1 VKRKREES
9 GLTLVE
15 LLTVLAII
23 SLLVGLLIPA
33 VTAVKKSALEAK
45 QKGQFFA
52 IDVALTAFKND
63 YGDYPPSDWLMPP
76 SNYCGAQK
84 LCEALLGWDLLGF
97 HPKSAWR
104 ADGLDEAAGPL
115 SYDPRRMRVDAGG
128 NFLTFSERKGPYLEL
143 GTQTAF
149 KLGGPNGIFARTGTG
164 PLAPDTYVLCDVFG
178 KTKVTLPGGKAVN
191 AGAPILYYKADTSG
205 TMISTVYRINDNDGI
220 VAVKEAADGKLHP
233 IGGGAPPAPFASRN
247 QYFYGIAGPTGALAT
262 PGYIT
267 DPKITAKLWPYRPG
281 SYILI
286 SAGADGIYG
295 TPDDIRNFGD

>member
-1 VKRKREES
+1 
-9 GLTLVE
+9 VE

-33 VTAVKKSALEAK
+33 VTAVKKGALEAK

-52 IDVALTAFKND
+52 IDVALTAFKDD
-63 YGDYPPSDWLMPP
+63 YGDYPPSAWTPAAI
-76 SNYCGAQK
+76 YCGAQK
-84 LCEALLGWDLLGF
+84 VSEALLGWDLLGF
-97 HPKSAWR
+97 HPKSEWTPTGRDAT
-104 ADGLDEAAGPL
+104 GTVLI
-115 SYDPRRMRVDAGG
+115 YDPADLSARR
-128 NFLTFSERKGPYLEL
+128 GPYLEL
-143 GTQTAF
+143 GTTSAFRLNDLYDCSWLPTAV
-149 KLGGPNGIFARTGTG
+149 GTNR
-164 PLAPDTYVLCDVFG
+164 YVLCDVFG
-178 KTKVTLPGGKAVN
+178 ATKVTLLGGKQVK

-205 TMISTVYRINDNDGI
+205 KTIDQIYTVTDNDI
-220 VAVKEAADGKLHP
+220 FVAIKERADRKPHPLHT
-233 IGGGAPPAPFASRN
+233 PPPPWTRDE
-247 QYFYGIAGPTGALAT
+247 YFYGIADAKGALVT

>member
-1 VKRKREES
+1 
-9 GLTLVE
+9 VE

-33 VTAVKKSALEAK
+33 VTAVKKSAMEAK

-52 IDVALTAFKND
+52 IDVALTAFKGD
-63 YGDYPPSDWLMPP
+63 YDAYGGYPPSDWLMPP
-76 SNYCGAQK
+76 TNYCGAQK

-97 HPKSAWR
+97 HPKSEFT
-104 ADGLDEAAGPL
+104 ADGRTSAGVFL
-115 SYDPRRMRVDAGG
+115 YDTTSPVLMG
-128 NFLTFSERKGPYLEL
+128 ERKGAYLEL
-143 GTQTAF
+143 GTTTAF
-149 KLGGPNGIFARTGTG
+149 KLGSLFARTA

-191 AGAPILYYKADTSG
+191 AGAPVLYYKADTSG
-205 TMISTVYRINDNDGI
+205 TRISEVYRINDNDGI
-220 VAVKEAADGKLHP
+220 VALKETADGKLHP
-233 IGGGAPPAPFASRN
+233 LGGGAPPPPFASRN
-247 QYFYGIAGPTGALAT
+247 EYFYGIDGPIVT

>member
-1 VKRKREES
+1 VNRKREKS

-33 VTAVKKSALEAK
+33 VTAVKNSAMEAK
-45 QKGQFFA
+45 QKGQLFA
-52 IDVALTAFKND
+52 IDVALTAFKGD
-63 YGDYPPSDWLMPP
+63 YDAYGGYPPSDWLMPP
-76 SNYCGAQK
+76 TNYCGAQK

-97 HPKSAWR
+97 HPKSEFT
-104 ADGLDEAAGPL
+104 ADGRTSAGVFVYDTTIPL
-115 SYDPRRMRVDAGG
+115 LMG
-128 NFLTFSERKGPYLEL
+128 ERKGPYLEL

-149 KLGGPNGIFARTGTG
+149 KLGSLFARTA

-220 VAVKEAADGKLHP
+220 VALKEAADGKLHP
-233 IGGGAPPAPFASRN
+233 LGGGAPPPPFASRN
-247 QYFYGIAGPTGALAT
+247 QYFYGIDGPTGALVI

>member
-1 VKRKREES
+1 MNRKREKS

-33 VTAVKKSALEAK
+33 VTAVKRSALEAK

-52 IDVALTAFKND
+52 IDVALTAFKD
-63 YGDYPPSDWLMPP
+63 DDGDYPPSAWTPAAI
-76 SNYCGAQK
+76 YCGAQK
-84 LCEALLGWDLLGF
+84 LSEALLGWDLLGF
-97 HPKSAWR
+97 HPKSEFR
-104 ADGLDEAAGPL
+104 PDGFIGPAPGVFI
-115 SYDPRRMRVDAGG
+115 YDATDPVLMG
-128 NFLTFSERKGPYLEL
+128 ERKGPYLEL
-143 GTQTAF
+143 GTTSAFRLNDLYSWFPTAV
-149 KLGGPNGIFARTGTG
+149 GT
-164 PLAPDTYVLCDVFG
+164 DRYVLCDVFVA
-178 KTKVTLPGGKAVN
+178 TTVTLPGGKRVK

-205 TMISTVYRINDNDGI
+205 KTIDQIYSVMDNDI
-220 VAVKEAADGKLHP
+220 LVAIKERADLKAHPLHT
-233 IGGGAPPAPFASRN
+233 PPPSPPSPFTTRD
-247 QYFYGIAGPTGALAT
+247 QFFYGIGGPTGALVT

>member
-1 VKRKREES
+1 M
-9 GLTLVE
+9 
-15 LLTVLAII
+15 
-23 SLLVGLLIPA
+23 
-33 VTAVKKSALEAK
+33 EAK

-52 IDVALTAFKND
+52 IDVALTAFKGD
-63 YGDYPPSDWLMPP
+63 YDAYGGYPPSDWLMPP
-76 SNYCGAQK
+76 TNYCGAQK

-97 HPKSAWR
+97 HPKSEFT
-104 ADGLDEAAGPL
+104 ADGRTSAGVFL
-115 SYDPRRMRVDAGG
+115 YDTTSPVLMG
-128 NFLTFSERKGPYLEL
+128 ERKGAYLEL
-143 GTQTAF
+143 GTTTAF
-149 KLGGPNGIFARTGTG
+149 KLGSLFARTA

-191 AGAPILYYKADTSG
+191 AGAPVLYYKADTSG
-205 TMISTVYRINDNDGI
+205 TRISEVYRINDNDGI
-220 VAVKEAADGKLHP
+220 VALKETADGKLHP
-233 IGGGAPPAPFASRN
+233 LGGGAPPPPFASRN
-247 QYFYGIAGPTGALAT
+247 EYFYGIDGPIVT

>member
-1 VKRKREES
+1 MKRKREKS

-33 VTAVKKSALEAK
+33 VTAVKRSAMEAK

-52 IDVALTAFKND
+52 IDVAPTTFKD
-63 YGDYPPSDWLMPP
+63 PDAYGDYPPSDWLMPP
-76 SNYCGAQK
+76 TNYCGAQK

-97 HPKSAWR
+97 HPKSAWV
-104 ADGLDEAAGPL
+104 ADGLDAAGGTL
-115 SYDPRRMRVDAGG
+115 SYDPAKVRG
-128 NFLTFSERKGPYLEL
+128 NATFGERKGPYLEL

-149 KLGGPNGIFARTGTG
+149 KLGSLFARTA

-178 KTKVTLPGGKAVN
+178 RTKVTLPGGKAVN

-205 TMISTVYRINDNDGI
+205 TTIGTVYRINDNDGI
-220 VAVKEAADGKLHP
+220 VALKEAADGKLHP
-233 IGGGAPPAPFASRN
+233 LGGGAPPPPFASRN
-247 QYFYGIAGPTGALAT
+247 QYFYGIDGPTGALVT

>member
-1 VKRKREES
+1 MKRKREKS

-33 VTAVKKSALEAK
+33 VSAVKNSALEAK

-52 IDVALTAFKND
+52 IDVALTAFRD
-63 YGDYPPSDWLMPP
+63 PDVYGDYPPSDWLMPP
-76 SNYCGAQK
+76 TNYCGAQK

-97 HPKSAWR
+97 HPKSEFT
-104 ADGLDEAAGPL
+104 ADGRTSAGVFL
-115 SYDPRRMRVDAGG
+115 YDTTNPVLMGERMKP
-128 NFLTFSERKGPYLEL
+128 SLEL
-143 GTQTAF
+143 GTTTAF
-149 KLGGPNGIFARTGTG
+149 KLGDLFARTGTG

-178 KTKVTLPGGKAVN
+178 KTKVTLPGGRTVN
-191 AGAPILYYKADTSG
+191 AGAPVLYYKADTSG
-205 TMISTVYRINDNDGI
+205 TMISTVYKINDNDGI

-233 IGGGAPPAPFASRN
+233 LGGGAPPAPFASRN
-247 QYFYGIAGPTGALAT
+247 QYFFGIANPDGTLRT

>member
-1 VKRKREES
+1 VKRKREKS

-15 LLTVLAII
+15 LLIVLAVI

-33 VTAVKKSALEAK
+33 VSAVKNSAMEAK

-52 IDVALTAFKND
+52 IDVALTAFKDD
-63 YGDYPPSDWLMPP
+63 YSDYPPSDWLMPP
-76 SNYCGAQK
+76 TNYCGAQK

-97 HPKSAWR
+97 HPKSEFT
-104 ADGLDEAAGPL
+104 ADGRTSTGVFL
-115 SYDPRRMRVDAGG
+115 YDTTSPVLMG
-128 NFLTFSERKGPYLEL
+128 ERKEPYLEL

-149 KLGGPNGIFARTGTG
+149 KLGGPNGIFAGTGTG

-205 TMISTVYRINDNDGI
+205 TMISAVYRINDNDGI
-220 VAVKEAADGKLHP
+220 VAVKETADGKLHP
-233 IGGGAPPAPFASRN
+233 LGGGAPPAPFASRN
-247 QYFYGIAGPTGALAT
+247 QYFYGIANPDGTLRT